1 MFVLV
6 PLFMHYKLFFR
17 FGFLKHARKNL
28 QKDVVKPE
36 KELRLEKGAA
46 LARRF
51 G

>member
-1 MFVLV
+1 
-6 PLFMHYKLFFR
+6 MHYELFFR
-17 FGFLKHARKNL
+17 FGFLKQASENL

-36 KELRLEKGAA
+36 KGLRLEKGEA